1 MKDAAGILV
10 QPTEN
15 TQAARQLRFT
25 SVREI
30 VELEPLLRAYLAE
43 AIAAEKAG
51 LVVVYKATSEFKVPE
66 ELQHALAQSPAL
78 RHAFD
83 ALTPGRQR
91 GYLLYF
97 SAAKQSRTRATRVAK
112 CRQDILSGKGLND

>member
-1 MKDAAGILV
+1 MKDTAGILI

-25 SVREI
+25 SVQEI
-30 VELEPLLRAYLAE
+30 IELEPLLKAYLAE

-51 LVVVYKATSEFKVPE
+51 LDVVYKTTSEFKVPDE
-66 ELQHALAQSPAL
+66 FQHALVQSPGL
-78 RHAFD
+78 RHAFET
-83 ALTPGRQR
+83 LTPGRQR

-97 SAAKQSRTRATRVAK
+97 SAAKQSKTRKARVE
-112 CRQDILSGKGLND
+112 